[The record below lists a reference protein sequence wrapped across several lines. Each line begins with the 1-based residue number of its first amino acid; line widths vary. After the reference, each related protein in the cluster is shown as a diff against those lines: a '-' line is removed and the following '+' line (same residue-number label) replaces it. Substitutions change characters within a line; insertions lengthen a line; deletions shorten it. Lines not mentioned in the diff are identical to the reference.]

1 MLQAGKSYDQIA
13 RLRGLTMG
21 TVIRHMMRLAANGHE
36 FDVSRHVDEELQRE
50 LGDVAS
56 TWKFGEPIKPVMEAL
71 QTECDYTNLQLNLI
85 EFVRTRD

>member
-1 MLQAGKSYDQIA
+1 
-13 RLRGLTMG
+13 
-21 TVIRHMMRLAANGHE
+21 
-36 FDVSRHVDEELQRE
+36 VSRHVDEELQRE

-56 TWKFGEPIKPVMEAL
+56 TWKFGESIKPVMEAL